1 MKTESFGP
9 LDPTLYREIVRR
21 ALAEDMRWGD
31 LTTNALALSEQRAT
45 GRIIMK
51 SSCVLVGLEVAI
63 EAFIQLDSNA
73 EVARLR
79 RDGDSCEPG
88 TPVAQIIGLAAALL
102 TAERTALN
110 FLQRLSG
117 IATLTRCYV
126 DAAAGR
132 ITILDTRKTTPMLRA
147 IEKYA
152 VRAGGGAN
160 HRFGLNDGLLIKDN
174 HTQLV
179 GSVADAVKQVR
190 DAGHNMP
197 IEIEVQNMAEVC
209 EALKVGVD
217 IILVDNF
224 EIDDVR
230 EAVRLTRGRAKI
242 EVSGGVTLDRVDEIA
257 ASGADYVSVGALTH
271 SAPAVDAHFEM
282 QAETSTGQTPSVANC
297 R

>member
-1 MKTESFGP
+1 MLAQGDALE
-9 LDPTLYREIVRR
+9 DIVER
-21 ALAEDMRWGD
+21 G
-31 LTTNALALSEQRAT
+31 
-45 GRIIMK
+45 I
-51 SSCVLVGLEVAI
+51 
-63 EAFIQLDSNA
+63 
-73 EVARLR
+73 
-79 RDGDSCEPG
+79 
-88 TPVAQIIGLAAALL
+88 L

-217 IILVDNF
+217 IIYCA
-224 EIDDVR
+224 IDIYIC
-230 EAVRLTRGRAKI
+230 TRK
-242 EVSGGVTLDRVDEIA
+242 
-257 ASGADYVSVGALTH
+257 
-271 SAPAVDAHFEM
+271 
-282 QAETSTGQTPSVANC
+282 
-297 R
+297 